1 MMSEEV
7 TRDAGLTAMENLK
20 RKMKA
25 CVDRFLSKLEEVLQT
40 ERPDKKFDFLP
51 DVKILTFFMGTAPVW
66 LQEKCDYF
74 ANQYSE
80 TDGNDFQFEITDVIS
95 LIKA

>member
-7 TRDAGLTAMENLK
+7 TRDTGLTPMENLK

-40 ERPDKKFDFLP
+40 ERPRQ
-51 DVKILTFFMGTAPVW
+51 KI
-66 LQEKCDYF
+66 
-74 ANQYSE
+74 
-80 TDGNDFQFEITDVIS
+80 
-95 LIKA
+95 

>member
-1 MMSEEV
+1 
-7 TRDAGLTAMENLK
+7 
-20 RKMKA
+20 
-25 CVDRFLSKLEEVLQT
+25 
-40 ERPDKKFDFLP
+40 
-51 DVKILTFFMGTAPVW
+51 MGTAPAW